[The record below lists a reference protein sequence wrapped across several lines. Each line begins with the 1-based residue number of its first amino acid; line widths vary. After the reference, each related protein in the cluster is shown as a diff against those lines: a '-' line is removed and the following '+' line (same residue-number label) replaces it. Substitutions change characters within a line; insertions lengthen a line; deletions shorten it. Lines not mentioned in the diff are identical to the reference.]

1 MDGGSK
7 KMAALRAKCL
17 ECRACGL
24 SEGRRNVVFGVGR
37 EDAEVLFIGEGPG
50 EREDALGEP
59 FVGRSGML
67 LDDMLAMIGLDR
79 SKIYIANIV
88 KCRPPGN
95 RDPSTEEQDACIG
108 WLRNQTALISP
119 KLIVCLGRIAAK
131 RIIKPNFLITSEHGE
146 WFPKGRFQLMATYHP
161 SALLRD
167 VSKRPE
173 AFEDFESLRLKI
185 GECCVDTVLD

>member
-1 MDGGSK
+1 LDGK
-7 KMAALRAKCL
+7 YEKLTALQEKCL

-24 SEGRRNVVFGVGR
+24 CEGRRNVVFGVGR
-37 EDAEVLFIGEGPG
+37 ADAEVLFIGEGPG

-59 FVGRSGML
+59 FVGRSGKL

-79 SKIYIANIV
+79 DRIYIANIV
-88 KCRPPGN
+88 KCRPPDN
-95 RDPSTEEQDACIG
+95 RDPLVEEQDACIG
-108 WLRNQTALISP
+108 WLRSQTAIIAP
-119 KLIVCLGRIAAK
+119 KLIVCLGRVAAK

-146 WFPKGRFQLMATYHP
+146 WFEKGRFQLMATYHP

-167 VSKRPE
+167 MSKRPE

-185 GECCVDTVLD
+185 EACCTDTALD